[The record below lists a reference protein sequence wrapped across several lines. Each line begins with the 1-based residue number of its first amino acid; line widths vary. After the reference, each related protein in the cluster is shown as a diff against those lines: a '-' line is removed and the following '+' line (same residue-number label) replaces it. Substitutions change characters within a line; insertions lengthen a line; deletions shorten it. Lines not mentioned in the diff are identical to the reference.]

1 MASLE
6 DDADDYLEVSFPMV
20 IKATPVSD
28 GERIQEQVTAHPF
41 CQFSSDKY
49 FRLPKACIMFYKEL
63 HESLIPHYTRIV
75 NNYEQTV
82 LVKPQNQKELEWDEP
97 EGMTLEE
104 IRKRI
109 DILENIFGTDE
120 PEEQEEEKRVFIE
133 GNDTLH

>member
-109 DILENIFGTDE
+109 DMLEDIFGKEE
-120 PEEQEEEKRVFIE
+120 PEEDKRVYIE